1 MTRLNSA
8 ALADLGLTKLAA
20 EVETARQLSARDLGM
35 LKAAHDLG
43 LTKTAVG
50 PLAAIPAALGAAGM
64 AALRFVPMLIAR
76 AGPWLARAGMAGV
89 RGAGQLGARAGGLFG
104 RGAAAA
110 APGAATGATNAA
122 TNAATTAATNPSWL
136 MSKLKANGAMAAM
149 NVGFGALGGDTGGGL
164 VDGAATLAMGPLA
177 GMGVSL
183 GRQFLSRPSEPPNS
197 GTNPGAYSGT
207 Y

>member
-20 EVETARQLSARDLGM
+20 DVETARQLSARDLGL

-43 LTKTAVG
+43 LTKSAAL
-50 PLAAIPAALGAAGM
+50 PLAALGAAGL
-64 AALRFVPMLIAR
+64 AALRAV
-76 AGPWLARAGMAGV
+76 GPWLLRAGMAGV
-89 RGAGQLGARAGGLFG
+89 RGAGQLGTRAAGLFG

-110 APGAATGATNAA
+110 APGAAPAA

-164 VDGAATLAMGPLA
+164 IDGAATLAMGPLA

-197 GTNPGAYSGT
+197 GTTPGAYSGT